1 MNASY
6 KKEDEHMKKSE
17 KSEEDQKAKD
27 VDVKE
32 HIDALTSGESDLSEE
47 FKQKAATIFENSSY
61 YFKSKRNC

>member
-1 MNASY
+1 
-6 KKEDEHMKKSE
+6 MKKSE

-47 FKQKAATIFENSSY
+47 FKQKASLLFSKHCY